1 MSVDVQFQYI
11 SKIKDAVGLNPSLII
26 CSGAAYGD
34 NNYQH
39 IFPDAKILNVDMDP
53 GEGVD
58 CVWNLEEAP
67 PEELLKSCDLF
78 ISTSV
83 LEHVK
88 RPWLAANNITKTLKS
103 YGILFITVPWAWE
116 YHGFPSDYWRMSP
129 EALDTL
135 FYETKVAHQTFVT
148 YPDGWSY
155 ESLDDIPGI
164 KGQYLSGLRDDGNK
178 VKVRMHPLIQVF
190 QTRQLIQ

>member
-1 MSVDVQFQYI
+1 MSVDGQFQYI
-11 SKIKDAVGLNPSLII
+11 SKIKDEVGLDPSLII
-26 CSGAAYGD
+26 CSGAAHGD
-34 NNYQH
+34 NDYRY
-39 IFPDAKILNVDMDP
+39 IFPDAKILHVDMAP

-58 CVWNLEEAP
+58 CIWDLEEQP

-88 RPWLAANNITKTLKS
+88 RPWLAAKNITKTLKK
-103 YGILFITVPWAWE
+103 YGVLFITVPWAWE

-135 FYETKVAHQTFVT
+135 FSETKVVHQLFVT

-155 ESLDDIPGI
+155 DSLDDVPGI
-164 KGQYLSGLRDDGNK
+164 TGQYLFGTREDSNK
-178 VKVRMHPLIQVF
+178 INVRMHPLIQVF
-190 QTRQLIQ
+190 QIRQLIH